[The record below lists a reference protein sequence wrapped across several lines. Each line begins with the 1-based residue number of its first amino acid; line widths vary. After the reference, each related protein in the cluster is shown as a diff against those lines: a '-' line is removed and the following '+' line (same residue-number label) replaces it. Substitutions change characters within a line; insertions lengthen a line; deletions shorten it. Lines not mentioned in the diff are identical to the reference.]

1 MNAEE
6 IDDDRGPNGSLA
18 FLRRHWRLLLLGV
31 VLPMV
36 VAAAILGSQPQ
47 LYRARAVLLVGSSLE
62 SLNPGASTL
71 EASAGLARMY
81 ADLARCPRTL
91 QPVIDQLR
99 LSVTSERLA
108 RHITAEARPNS
119 PVLEITAVA
128 GHPRTAEAVANA
140 VAQALIGQAPA
151 AREDVQAEMAF
162 TAKQLEQLRKEV
174 ATLEDRLRM
183 ARAEE
188 AWGPTPAS
196 LEDSGSD
203 SSQLSAMLDAQR
215 AAYAELLALRQ
226 AGTSNLLTLI
236 DPASGAQPVGRPM
249 GLVPLAGLA
258 GLVVTGSAL
267 ALWQGLDDR
276 FRWDEGMRSCLG
288 LPVLGAIGRLPAEV
302 TPLFYRRDPTLPEA
316 TAVRDIVASL
326 YLGAPGREWR
336 TVLVTS
342 PAPGEGKSTL
352 AANLAVAAAGL
363 GLDTVLVDANLRHP
377 SVHEVLGMANDRGL
391 GEMLRE
397 GSSKQQAA
405 LRRIVRP
412 GGQPHLWAVTAGHAA
427 PPQSLAL
434 AWARLRDMLRLLKAR
449 YRFVIVDGPAEA
461 LGPDAGV
468 LAGLV
473 DATVLVLNQGTAR
486 REPTWRCRQA
496 LTEGPNVNLAGIVFN
511 RVRRETTVIPALG
524 QHAGEE
530 SRVDRARSSRAR
542 TQKAAGATTRARTK
556 ATGSTRASR
565 AVRKPPRLADQPP
578 VEAAEPAQ
586 ATPST

>member
-1 MNAEE
+1 
-6 IDDDRGPNGSLA
+6 
-18 FLRRHWRLLLLGV
+18 
-31 VLPMV
+31 MV
-36 VAAAILGSQPQ
+36 VAAAVLGSQPQ

-62 SLNPGASTL
+62 SLNPGSSTL

-99 LSVTSERLA
+99 LSVTPERLA
-108 RHITAEARPNS
+108 RHVTAEARSGS
-119 PVLEITAVA
+119 PVLEISAVA

-203 SSQLSAMLDAQR
+203 SSQLSAMLEAQR
-215 AAYAELLALRQ
+215 AAYAQLLALHQ

-267 ALWQGLDDR
+267 VLKQGLDDR
-276 FRWDEGMRSCLG
+276 LRWDEAMRSCLG
-288 LPVLGAIGRLPAEV
+288 LSVLGAIGRLPADAA
-302 TPLFYRRDPTLPEA
+302 PLFYRRDPTLPDA
-316 TAVRDIVASL
+316 AAVRDIVASL

-342 PAPGEGKSTL
+342 PTTGDGKSTL
-352 AANLAVAAAGL
+352 AANLAAAAAAL
-363 GLDTVLVDANLRHP
+363 GFDTVLVDANLRYP
-377 SVHEVLGMANDRGL
+377 TVHEALGIANDRGL
-391 GEMLRE
+391 GEVLRE
-397 GSSKQQAA
+397 GGPKQQAA

-412 GGQPHLWAVTAGHAA
+412 GGQPHLWAITAGHATL
-427 PPQSLAL
+427 PQSLAL
-434 AWARLRDMLRLLKAR
+434 AWARLRDILRLLKAR
-449 YRFVIVDGPAEA
+449 YRFVIVDGPAEE
-461 LGPDAGV
+461 LGPDASV
-468 LAGLV
+468 LARLV
-473 DATVLVLNQGTAR
+473 DATVMVLNQESAR

-496 LTEGPNVNLAGIVFN
+496 LTEGPNANLAGVVFN
-511 RVRRETTVIPALG
+511 RVRRKGTVIPVLG
-524 QHAGEE
+524 QHAREE
-530 SRVDRARSSRAR
+530 PQADRARSSRAR
-542 TQKAAGATTRARTK
+542 TQKAAGATTRARPK
-556 ATGSTRASR
+556 ATGSTRGSR
-565 AVRKPPRLADQPP
+565 PVRKPPRPADQPP

-586 ATPST
+586 ATPTT